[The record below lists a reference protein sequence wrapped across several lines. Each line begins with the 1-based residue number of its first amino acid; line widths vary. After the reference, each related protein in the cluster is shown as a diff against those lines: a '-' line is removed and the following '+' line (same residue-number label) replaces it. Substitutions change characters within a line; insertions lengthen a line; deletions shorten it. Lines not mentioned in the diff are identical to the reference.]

1 MKFRAVVSAAIAL
14 VGVLVLSGCSPTA
27 PESEK
32 PQVVASLS
40 VWGNLA
46 TYIGGDKI
54 DVTNL
59 INSSSQDPHSYEA
72 SARDQLALSK
82 ADLVLANG
90 GGFDPFID
98 QLLAASDKKPNLL
111 KVENLALAIDFASNE
126 HAWYSLPTV
135 QIVAT
140 EIAAELKKIDSAN
153 AEFYQAGL
161 DSVMTELAATATK
174 AATLAEQTSG
184 KTAITTEPLVDYLLT
199 DLGITSK
206 TPTSFAEAIEEERDA
221 SVADLEA
228 VAALIRDRQVDM
240 LVVNSSTVTGQ
251 IEYLVG
257 EAEKADIPIF
267 EFAELPEQGESY
279 SSWLDFYLETMDAFF
294 E

>member
-1 MKFRAVVSAAIAL
+1 M
-14 VGVLVLSGCSPTA
+14 
-27 PESEK
+27 
-32 PQVVASLS
+32 
-40 VWGNLA
+40 
-46 TYIGGDKI
+46 
-54 DVTNL
+54 
-59 INSSSQDPHSYEA
+59 
-72 SARDQLALSK
+72 
-82 ADLVLANG
+82 
-90 GGFDPFID
+90 
-98 QLLAASDKKPNLL
+98 
-111 KVENLALAIDFASNE
+111 ALAIDFASNE

-257 EAEKADIPIF
+257 EAEKADIPVF

-279 SSWLDFYLETMDAFF
+279 SSWLDFYLETMDAYF